1 MNLPQQTSVLLQLWD
16 VGGHNLASL
25 NMLNT
30 YIFGAQAVLFVYDVT
45 SNQSFEN
52 LTDWVSIAK
61 KVAKQL
67 EKPFYMALVGNRTD
81 DEHRRVIR
89 VEKHSKFAEQHAMQS
104 HFYVSAKTGDS
115 IELTFKKVAAEIL
128 GITYSKAEQEWNI
141 NVVQAQIQA
150 ADKSRGLKKQQEEKK
165 AVKDENGAKDASND
179 FSKANN
185 SVTCSMQ

>member
-67 EKPFYMALVGNRTD
+67 EKV
-81 DEHRRVIR
+81 
-89 VEKHSKFAEQHAMQS
+89 
-104 HFYVSAKTGDS
+104 
-115 IELTFKKVAAEIL
+115 
-128 GITYSKAEQEWNI
+128 
-141 NVVQAQIQA
+141 
-150 ADKSRGLKKQQEEKK
+150 
-165 AVKDENGAKDASND
+165 
-179 FSKANN
+179 
-185 SVTCSMQ
+185 